1 MHGRD
6 CLARVTK
13 LIGWATLFGAVLGLV
28 ILGAEGIAF
37 HLHSPEDE
45 VIYSGE
51 YVPLRGASMTDP
63 SEPLIGTSL
72 SWWNQL
78 RLPWWS
84 FPLIGAATGAV
95 VATVLALTGVRVV
108 RTRRAR

>member
-13 LIGWATLFGAVLGLV
+13 LIGWAILFGAVLGLV

>member
-1 MHGRD
+1 MM
-6 CLARVTK
+6 K
-13 LIGWATLFGAVLGLV
+13 LIGWATLFGAVLGLA

-37 HLHSPEDE
+37 HLPSHEGE

-63 SEPLIGTSL
+63 IEPLIGTSL

-84 FPLIGAATGAV
+84 FPLTGAATGAV
-95 VATVLALTGVRVV
+95 VAMVLALTGVRVV
-108 RTRRAR
+108 RTRRER